1 MDWILLLKALLS
13 LVFVLGLLLVSVWGI
28 KYCQMK
34 GKNCGWLKTLQVGQR
49 LNIVEIRRIDGRNS
63 LALIKKDEK
72 EMLLLLNPN
81 HNLLLETTDIKKAD
95 K

>member
-13 LVFVLGLLLVSVWGI
+13 LAFVLGLLLVSVWGL

-49 LNIVEIRRIDGRNS
+49 LNIVEIKRIDSRNS
-63 LALIKKDEK
+63 LALIKKDDT

-81 HNLLLETTDIKKAD
+81 HNLLLETTDVKKVE